1 MNDVELKKA
10 YVLAVDMGY
19 GHQRAVFPFLDIAAV
34 PTEWNMAEPTIICA
48 NNYPG
53 IPFRDRLRW
62 EGTRKLY
69 ETISRL
75 KSLPLIGTKIFG
87 LMDHFQ
93 RIEDFYPK
101 RDLSAPSMQVK
112 QMYKMIE
119 AGFGKHLIDTL
130 NKNPLPLLTS
140 FFGTAFF
147 AEEHGYKGSIY
158 CLCTDTDISRA
169 WAPLNPK
176 ESRII
181 YLAPNKRVQERLKLY
196 GIATDKIV
204 VTGFPLPKA
213 VTGPRDTWTTLKA
226 SVKRRILKLDHKGL
240 YQKKYQKILL
250 SYLGEGYQDLSPHQ
264 PLTITFAVGGAGAQA
279 EIGLKIL
286 KSLRPQ
292 IVSKEIKLNLIAG
305 ASKKVNTIFLN
316 AIRALRLKDSLNKN
330 VQVIYNADKL
340 VYFKEFN
347 DILIETDIL
356 WTKPSELSFYAGL
369 GLPIIIAPTIG
380 SQEDCNRAW
389 LHLIGAG
396 FEQDNPEYTNEWLF
410 DWLKSGWL
418 AEAALSGFLNAPKN
432 GTYHVEDIVLHGRRT
447 EIEDIHF
454 I

>member
-1 MNDVELKKA
+1 MNDLEIKKA

-19 GHQRAVFPFLDIAAV
+19 GHQRAVFPFMDIAAV
-34 PTEWNMAEPTIICA
+34 PAEWKLEKPTIICA
-48 NNYPG
+48 NSYPG
-53 IPFRDRLRW
+53 IPFRDRMRW

-93 RIEDFYPK
+93 RIEEFYPK

-112 QMYKMIE
+112 QMYKMIGN
-119 AGFGKHLIDTL
+119 GFGKHLIETL
-130 NKNPLPLLTS
+130 NKNPLPLITS

-147 AEEHGYKGSIY
+147 AEEHNYKGPIY

-169 WAPLNPK
+169 WCPLNPQ

-181 YLAPNKRVQERLKLY
+181 YLAPNERVQQRLKLY
-196 GIATDKIV
+196 GISKDKIV
-204 VTGFPLPKA
+204 VTGFPLPKE
-213 VTGPRDTWTTLKA
+213 VTGPRETWSTLKS
-226 SVKRRILKLDHKGL
+226 SVRRRILKLDHKGL
-240 YQKKYQKILL
+240 YQKKYQKILVSL
-250 SYLGEGYQDLSPHQ
+250 LGDSYQDLTPSA
-264 PLTITFAVGGAGAQA
+264 PLTITFAVGGAGAQM
-279 EIGLKIL
+279 EIGLQIL
-286 KSLRPQ
+286 RSLRPQ
-292 IVSKEIKLNLIAG
+292 IASKEVRLNLIAG
-305 ASKKVNTIFLN
+305 ASKKINKRFLEEIN
-316 AIRALRLKDSLNKN
+316 SLRLHDCLNKT
-330 VQVIYNADKL
+330 VRVIYDPDKL
-340 VYFKEFN
+340 VYFEQFN
-347 DILIETDIL
+347 EILIETDIL

-369 GLPIIIAPTIG
+369 GLPIIMAPTIG
-380 SQEDCNRAW
+380 SQEDCNRNW

-396 FEQDNPEYTNEWLF
+396 FEQNDTRYTNEWLF

-418 AEAALSGFLNAPKN
+418 AEATLSGFLNAPKN
-432 GTYHVEDIVLHGRRT
+432 GTYHVEDLVLHGKRT